1 MPRHTDTHES
11 AGQQDQ
17 ENATRTATHLADLLA
32 AHHNIPADVH
42 ALPHG
47 RVVVSVFAGL
57 VARVTDRH
65 IWWQVPDLTGKR
77 TRPLTAYAH
86 TAEAAAGRLAR
97 LYTEMRA
104 MPLADLLASG
114 AIRPLAAALLDDTP
128 RDAAPI

>member
-17 ENATRTATHLADLLA
+17 ENATRTATHLAGLL

-57 VARVTDRH
+57 VAHVTASH
-65 IWWQVPDLTGKR
+65 IWWHVPDLTGKR

-86 TAEAAAGRLAR
+86 TAEAAAVRLAR
-97 LYTEMRA
+97 LYTDMRA
-104 MPLADLLASG
+104 MPLADLLSTG

-128 RDAAPI
+128 RDAAPL